1 MSEPASTAMI
11 AGPGEAGRQMPRG
24 VRGGIIAA
32 GRGAGLTGLAL
43 AGLGLLLVMLLG
55 LFLVAVG
62 FGVMAEG
69 SLPSNQRAVT
79 VAVLVLGGLV
89 LTLTL
94 TVPALLGIRQL
105 ARLTRELTGQW
116 AGRPIAD
123 PYQPPRPGQLPFR
136 IRLRWLATDPA
147 TRRDLAWAVLGP
159 VYGLLTGA
167 LPAIAIVTGF
177 LLTGS
182 GLGRGFGSSSSS
194 AAVSAKPGAP
204 GLTNVPTSVSH
215 THSAGAPLEVLF
227 GLTLVCLGVAVAPW
241 LLRGYA
247 GLARTLLAPTGQA
260 ELAQR
265 VDHLTQTRIETIDS
279 GAAEIRRI
287 ERDLHDGAQARLVA
301 VGMTLGAAE
310 DLIGTRPDAARAL
323 LAEARASSVLALAE
337 LRALVRGIHPPVLAD
352 RGLADAIRALALD
365 SGLRVEVAADLP
377 GRPPPPVES
386 AAYFAVCEL
395 LANVSKHAGTRQAW
409 IDLRHER
416 GMLRVDVADD
426 GSGGA
431 DPTGG
436 TGLRG
441 IERRVAAF
449 DGILALNSPAG
460 GPTVVT
466 MEIPCALSSPKTS
479 SY

>member
-1 MSEPASTAMI
+1 
-11 AGPGEAGRQMPRG
+11 
-24 VRGGIIAA
+24 
-32 GRGAGLTGLAL
+32 
-43 AGLGLLLVMLLG
+43 
-55 LFLVAVG
+55 VA
-62 FGVMAEG
+62 ESYR
-69 SLPSNQRAVT
+69 SLPS
-79 VAVLVLGGLV
+79 GS
-89 LTLTL
+89 
-94 TVPALLGIRQL
+94 
-105 ARLTRELTGQW
+105 
-116 AGRPIAD
+116 
-123 PYQPPRPGQLPFR
+123 QPPFHE
-136 IRLRWLATDPA
+136 RLYWLISDPA
-147 TRRDLAWAVLGP
+147 TQRDLVWSAVDVVFGWLIA
-159 VYGLLTGA
+159 A

-182 GLGRGFGSSSSS
+182 GLGRRSGSSSSS
-194 AAVSAKPGAP
+194 AVVSAKPGAV
-204 GLTNVPTSVSH
+204 GLPNVPTAVSH

-241 LLRGYA
+241 LLRGYT

-265 VDHLTQTRIETIDS
+265 VHHLTQTRIETIDS

-323 LAEARASSVLALAE
+323 LTEARASSALALAE

-365 SGLRVEVAADLP
+365 SGLRAEVAADLP

-416 GMLRVDVADD
+416 GMLRVDVVDD

-460 GPTVVT
+460 GPTVAT

>member
-1 MSEPASTAMI
+1 MSEAATAM
-11 AGPGEAGRQMPRG
+11 AGRRPVRAG
-24 VRGGIIAA
+24 VRGGITATGHGLA
-32 GRGAGLTGLAL
+32 FAGLA
-43 AGLGLLLVMLLG
+43 AAQLGLLLLLLFSPFLLG
-55 LFLVAVG
+55 LAVVVLLG
-62 FGVMAEG
+62 DHGISVRQQGVLA
-69 SLPSNQRAVT
+69 LALL
-79 VAVLVLGGLV
+79 AAGLV
-89 LTLTL
+89 VGRLA
-94 TVPALLGIRQL
+94 TVPSLLGLRNL
-105 ARLTRELTGQW
+105 ARLTRRLVGDW
-116 AGRPIAD
+116 AGVSVAESYRSLPSGS
-123 PYQPPRPGQLPFR
+123 QPPFHE
-136 IRLRWLATDPA
+136 RLYWLTSDPA
-147 TRRDLAWAVLGP
+147 TRRDLVWSAVDVVIGWLIA
-159 VYGLLTGA
+159 A
-167 LPAIAIVTGF
+167 LPAIAIVAGF
-177 LLTGS
+177 LLAGS

-194 AAVSAKPGAP
+194 ALVSAKPGAV

-265 VDHLTQTRIETIDS
+265 VYHLAQTRTETIDS

-323 LAEARASSVLALAE
+323 LTEARASSALALAE

-416 GMLRVDVADD
+416 GMLRVDVVDD

-460 GPTVVT
+460 GPTVAT

>member
-1 MSEPASTAMI
+1 MSEAATAM
-11 AGPGEAGRQMPRG
+11 AGRRPVRAG
-24 VRGGIIAA
+24 VRGGITATGQGLA
-32 GRGAGLTGLAL
+32 FAGLA
-43 AGLGLLLVMLLG
+43 AAQLGLLLLLLFLPFLLG
-55 LFLVAVG
+55 LAV
-62 FGVMAEG
+62 V
-69 SLPSNQRAVT
+69 
-79 VAVLVLGGLV
+79 
-89 LTLTL
+89 
-94 TVPALLGIRQL
+94 ALLGNHGISVRQHAVLALVLLAAGLVVGRLAAVPSLLGLRNL
-105 ARLTRELTGQW
+105 ARLTRRLVGDW
-116 AGRPIAD
+116 AGVSVAESYRSLPSGS
-123 PYQPPRPGQLPFR
+123 QPPFHE
-136 IRLRWLATDPA
+136 RLYWLISDPA
-147 TRRDLAWAVLGP
+147 TQRDLVWSAVDVVFGWLIA
-159 VYGLLTGA
+159 A

-194 AAVSAKPGAP
+194 AVVSAKPGAV
-204 GLTNVPTSVSH
+204 GLPNVPTAVSH

-241 LLRGYA
+241 LLRGYT

-265 VDHLTQTRIETIDS
+265 VHHLTQTRIETIDS

-323 LAEARASSVLALAE
+323 LTEARASSALALAE

-416 GMLRVDVADD
+416 GMLRVDVVDD

-441 IERRVAAF
+441 IERRVATF

-460 GPTVVT
+460 GPTVAT

>member
-1 MSEPASTAMI
+1 M
-11 AGPGEAGRQMPRG
+11 
-24 VRGGIIAA
+24 AA
-32 GRGAGLTGLAL
+32 
-43 AGLGLLLVMLLG
+43 
-55 LFLVAVG
+55 
-62 FGVMAEG
+62 
-69 SLPSNQRAVT
+69 
-79 VAVLVLGGLV
+79 LVLGGLV
-89 LTLTL
+89 LTRVL
-94 TVPALLGIRQL
+94 TVPVLLGIRRL

-116 AGRPIAD
+116 AGRPVAD
-123 PYQPPRPGQLPFR
+123 PYVPPPDRTGCRPSFGQQ
-136 IRLRWLATDPA
+136 LRWLAGDLA
-147 TRRDLAWAVLGP
+147 TWRDLAWT
-159 VYGLLTGA
+159 LLGA
-167 LPAIAIVTGF
+167 LAGVVIAALCAVMIALGIRLTEQGLQRHPSAS
-177 LLTGS
+177 LLVAS
-182 GLGRGFGSSSSS
+182 PKR
-194 AAVSAKPGAP
+194 VSNVGVIIYPPFHGAR
-204 GLTNVPTSVSH
+204 S
-215 THSAGAPLEVLF
+215 PLEVVG
-227 GLTLVCLGVAVAPW
+227 GLALAAVGVAVTPW

-247 GLARTLLAPTGQA
+247 GLARTLLAPTAQA
-260 ELAQR
+260 ELAHR
-265 VDHLTQTRIETIDS
+265 VYHLTQTRIETIDS

-323 LAEARASSVLALAE
+323 LTEARASSALALAE

-460 GPTVVT
+460 GPTVAT